1 MGRLVILVLRELEM
15 DLLVLLA
22 ALLLSL
28 SELTACFCCCYGTAL
43 LLERVRAFAC
53 AAAAASLPKLP
64 HHAIAHIC
72 PAPNATPPANTF
84 KFVPPK
90 RYRRTADLNRLR
102 LIVKFE
108 RAYKYSSRLFE
119 SLL

>member
-1 MGRLVILVLRELEM
+1 MGRLVILVLRELE
-15 DLLVLLA
+15 LALPVLLA

-64 HHAIAHIC
+64 HHAIALIR
-72 PAPNATPPANTF
+72 PSQKNAPHLPIRSTEPLPTDS
-84 KFVPPK
+84 
-90 RYRRTADLNRLR
+90 R
-102 LIVKFE
+102 FE
-108 RAYKYSSRLFE
+108 PFEAYC
-119 SLL
+119 